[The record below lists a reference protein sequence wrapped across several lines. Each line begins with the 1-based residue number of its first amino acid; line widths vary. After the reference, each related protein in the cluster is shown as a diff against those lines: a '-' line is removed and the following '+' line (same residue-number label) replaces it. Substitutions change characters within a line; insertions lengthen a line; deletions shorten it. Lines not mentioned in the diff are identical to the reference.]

1 MLNIKKYVIGCS
13 VLTLMLQAMPLLAED
28 LGKYG
33 NTWEIGEQDAVDSIK
48 NKAKRMQADG
58 TIAKRQNEYR
68 DKVLDAV
75 KNPAPLP
82 DIKTA
87 IGYKARSFDPTYTY
101 PEAVKDEVGRILIP
115 AGTKLNPLDYQPM
128 GKRMLFIDGRDE
140 RQVAYAKKIS
150 DANPQDKVILTAGS
164 FINLTQKWGRSVYFD
179 QRGMLTNHFNI
190 KLVPAMITQ
199 NGRLL
204 KIEEGYN
211 NAL

>member
-1 MLNIKKYVIGCS
+1 VLNLKKCVVGCS
-13 VLTLMLQAMPLLAED
+13 MLTVMLHAFPLLAED

-33 NTWEIGEQDAVDSIK
+33 NTWEIGEPDAVDAIK
-48 NKAKRMQADG
+48 NKAKRMQDDG

-82 DIKTA
+82 GIKTA
-87 IGYKARSFDPTYTY
+87 IGYKVRSFDPTYTY

-115 AGTKLNPLDYQPM
+115 AGTKVNPLDYQPM

-140 RQVAYAKKIS
+140 RQVAFAKKIS
-150 DANPQDKVILTAGS
+150 DENPQDKVILTAGS
-164 FINLTQKWGRSVYFD
+164 FINLTQKWGRPVFFD

-199 NGRLL
+199 AGRVL
-204 KIEEGYN
+204 KIEEGYS
-211 NAL
+211 NAP